1 LAQVGTFVLLSL
13 SLQSG
18 APRKYDTVGP
28 MAVVADSA
36 AYGALHAL
44 EARLRSQAQER
55 ERCIKDELRADLKA
69 ELASEQ
75 ERRLLAERRVRHL
88 RTEVQKLREDE
99 GDFTADFEADD
110 RDDPRFMEEMCL
122 MAAPKSAAIKRQ
134 ISDEPD
140 PTRQVSND
148 NNRVA
153 ALSDLSDGIFE
164 EDGTYKEGVMSAE
177 MLEGVEFDF
186 KDLPCDIWGVAIMTL
201 TRDVGELL
209 NGHDFCAHLTRFIYA
224 MICVALNL
232 TLQLSIL
239 VWVNKY
245 VVGESVWTIQGNY
258 AKFRKDVFDHQGQ
271 FKEQAWVDWDGP
283 RDDLCGAVLTK
294 TVFLGAILFL
304 WIGRMLGEF
313 KSIVRLSQDLY
324 AIPRAPSG
332 AAHQHSILER
342 SGHHAIIALTTGMR
356 ITLFC
361 MVIFPKFV
369 INITLALIGLQWLT
383 ATENFADLILSALAL
398 EFVIGIDEQIL
409 EYFLPKRCADNLQ
422 ATKFAIVAVINN
434 DKDAVMQ
441 RMVKDYNRNIFYF
454 LLAVAMTI
462 VYVLYVQQ
470 VLPFYE
476 GDIVQ
481 HCGLWY
487 ENRFHPRCEPFE
499 KNCFP
504 YGKTTQAH
512 DYGMMTPKDEE
523 GLLAALLPKQ

>member
-1 LAQVGTFVLLSL
+1 
-13 SLQSG
+13 
-18 APRKYDTVGP
+18 
-28 MAVVADSA
+28 MAVVADSS

-55 ERCIKDELRADLKA
+55 ERCIKEELRADLKA

-88 RTEVQKLREDE
+88 RTEVQKLKEDE

-122 MAAPKSAAIKRQ
+122 MAAPKNADS
-134 ISDEPD
+134 SD
-140 PTRQVSND
+140 V
-148 NNRVA
+148 RVA
-153 ALSDLSDGIFE
+153 APSDDIFE
-164 EDGTYKEGVMSAE
+164 ADGTYKEGVMSRGSV
-177 MLEGVEFDF
+177 MEGVEFDF

-201 TRDVGELL
+201 TRDVAELL
-209 NGHDFCAHLTRFIYA
+209 NGNDFCAHLTRFTYA

-245 VVGESVWTIQGNY
+245 VVGGSVWTIQGNY
-258 AKFRKDVFDHQGQ
+258 AKFHQDVFDHQGQ

-332 AAHQHSILER
+332 AAHSHSILER
-342 SGHHAIIALTTGMR
+342 NGHHAIIALTGGMR
-356 ITLFC
+356 TTLFC
-361 MVIFPKFV
+361 LVIFPKFV
-369 INITLALIGLQWLT
+369 INIVLALIGLQWLT

-409 EYFLPKRCADNLQ
+409 EYFLPKRCTDNLQ
-422 ATKFAIVAVINN
+422 ATKFALVAVIDN
-434 DKDAVMQ
+434 DQDAVKQ

-470 VLPFYE
+470 VLPHYD
-476 GDIVQ
+476 GDIAQ

-487 ENRFHPRCEPFE
+487 ENRFRPRCEPFE

-504 YGKTTQAH
+504 YGNSTQAH